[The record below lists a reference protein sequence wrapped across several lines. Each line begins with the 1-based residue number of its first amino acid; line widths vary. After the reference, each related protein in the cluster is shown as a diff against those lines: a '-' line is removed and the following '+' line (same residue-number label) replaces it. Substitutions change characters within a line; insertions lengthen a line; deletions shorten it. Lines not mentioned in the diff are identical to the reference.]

1 MYEKKVILTR
11 FLHHFLQKM
20 HIRQK
25 YQTTGTTQQQLKT
38 IVVLGVSHAKG
49 ANGANG
55 LSRKMKWMG
64 QFLNFFWFSWD
75 AWDKWDK
82 NGKFLFNLTKLHL
95 AVSQSLLAQELLG
108 CAWGWWGATLK
119 IEWMRDCFATPAEW
133 KLKRYALKL

>member
-1 MYEKKVILTR
+1 MYEKNVILTR

-38 IVVLGVSHAKG
+38 IVVLALSHAKG
-49 ANGANG
+49 ANGAKG
-55 LSRKMKWMG
+55 LSRKIKWMG
-64 QFLNFFWFSWD
+64 QFLKNFFWVSWD

-82 NGKFLFNLTKLHL
+82 KGKFLFNLTKLHL

-108 CAWGWWGATLK
+108 GAGSGRAL
-119 IEWMRDCFATPAEW
+119 R
-133 KLKRYALKL
+133 LKLNGRGIVLPLLRSGN

>member
-38 IVVLGVSHAKG
+38 IVVLGASHAKE
-49 ANGANG
+49 AKG
-55 LSRKMKWMG
+55 LSRKIKWMG
-64 QFLNFFWFSWD
+64 QFLKIFFGVSWD
-75 AWDKWDK
+75 TWDKWDK
-82 NGKFLFNLTKLHL
+82 KGKFLFNLTKLHL

-108 CAWGWWGATLK
+108 YA
-119 IEWMRDCFATPAEW
+119 CFLRLLRT
-133 KLKRYALKL
+133 KRNVFIGCWILSHAACGY

>member
-49 ANGANG
+49 ANGAKG
-55 LSRKMKWMG
+55 LSRKIKWMG
-64 QFLNFFWFSWD
+64 QFLKKFFWVSWD

-95 AVSQSLLAQELLG
+95 AVSQSLLKQELLG
-108 CAWGWWGATLK
+108 
-119 IEWMRDCFATPAEW
+119 
-133 KLKRYALKL
+133 YAGSVRALRLKLNGRGIALPLLRSGN

>member
-38 IVVLGVSHAKG
+38 IVVLALSHAKG
-49 ANGANG
+49 ANGAKG
-55 LSRKMKWMG
+55 LSRKIKWMG
-64 QFLNFFWFSWD
+64 QFLKIFFGVSWD
-75 AWDKWDK
+75 TWDKWDK
-82 NGKFLFNLTKLHL
+82 KGKFLFNLTKLHL

-108 CAWGWWGATLK
+108 YA
-119 IEWMRDCFATPAEW
+119 CFLRLLRT
-133 KLKRYALKL
+133 KRNVFIGCWILSHAACGY

>member
-38 IVVLGVSHAKG
+38 IVVLALSHAKG

-55 LSRKMKWMG
+55 LSRKIKWMG
-64 QFLNFFWFSWD
+64 QFLNFFFGFHGMLGT
-75 AWDKWDK
+75 
-82 NGKFLFNLTKLHL
+82 NGTKMEIFYLI
-95 AVSQSLLAQELLG
+95 SQSCTWRCRKACLRRNYWAARVFSDYYGQKEMFSLDAG
-108 CAWGWWGATLK
+108 
-119 IEWMRDCFATPAEW
+119 
-133 KLKRYALKL
+133 Y

>member
-38 IVVLGVSHAKG
+38 IVVLALSHAKG

-55 LSRKMKWMG
+55 LSRKIKLMG
-64 QFLNFFWFSWD
+64 QFLKKFFWVSWD

-82 NGKFLFNLTKLHL
+82 KGKFLFNLTKLHL
-95 AVSQSLLAQELLG
+95 AVSQSLLAQEFLAARVFLRLLRTKRNVFIG
-108 CAWGWWGATLK
+108 CWILSHAACG
-119 IEWMRDCFATPAEW
+119 
-133 KLKRYALKL
+133 Y